1 MDPCAQHDPI
11 ELPDTVQRP
20 VTALS
25 VVTNLGWGTKGFT
38 PHASG
43 LGCDKPAISDGG
55 TARGDRR
62 WTFLNVL
69 FSDKRLI
76 GTFVQS
82 LVKNGRQNGSVFL
95 NTSRFGSR
103 FFQPPRS
110 EACLT
115 TSVLA
120 LSSAAGLARD
130 SSQRRQGRFPSP
142 YR

>member
-20 VTALS
+20 VTTLS

-95 NTSRFGSR
+95 NTSRFESR
-103 FFQPPRS
+103 FSAASIR
-110 EACLT
+110 
-115 TSVLA
+115 SVLNH
-120 LSSAAGLARD
+120 LGLAL
-130 SSQRRQGRFPSP
+130 RRILLYGR
-142 YR
+142 RATKRK

>member
-25 VVTNLGWGTKGFT
+25 EVTNLGWGTKGFT

-82 LVKNGRQNGSVFL
+82 LVKNGRTERFSVFEHKQFWK
-95 NTSRFGSR
+95 S
-103 FFQPPRS
+103 FFPTASIR
-110 EACLT
+110 
-115 TSVLA
+115 SVLNHLGSSSLHKPFTHRRDRPA
-120 LSSAAGLARD
+120 LL
-130 SSQRRQGRFPSP
+130 
-142 YR
+142 

>member
-20 VTALS
+20 VTTLS

-82 LVKNGRQNGSVFL
+82 LVKNGRTERFSVFEHKPFWK
-95 NTSRFGSR
+95 S
-103 FFQPPRS
+103 FFHRLDPKR
-110 EACLT
+110 A
-115 TSVLA
+115 
-120 LSSAAGLARD
+120 
-130 SSQRRQGRFPSP
+130 
-142 YR
+142 